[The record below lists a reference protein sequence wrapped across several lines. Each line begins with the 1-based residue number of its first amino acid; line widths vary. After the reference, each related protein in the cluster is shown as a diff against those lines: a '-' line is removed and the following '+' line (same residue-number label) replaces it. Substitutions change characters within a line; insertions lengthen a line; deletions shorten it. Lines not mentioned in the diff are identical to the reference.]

1 MLVEL
6 VQVTWYKER
15 GNSHLQLG
23 KVYVNTKH
31 IVSVHPDDEMD
42 NMLREGRL
50 ITDLDSSH
58 SFSVLTINS
67 GQRTK
72 DIRVVGSPAMIAE
85 KCSKEKILLKG

>member
-15 GNSHLQLG
+15 GKSHLQLG

-31 IVSVHPDDEMD
+31 IVSVRPDKEMD
-42 NMLREGRL
+42 TLLREGRL
-50 ITDLDSSH
+50 ITELDPSH
-58 SFSVLTINS
+58 NFSVVAINS
-67 GQRTK
+67 GDHTQ
-72 DIRVVGSPAMIAE
+72 DIRVVGSPALIAE